1 MKKINILLLTL
12 LLSVTTTSIFAHAL
26 WIETASSGKVG
37 QKQTVKVFYG
47 EYVANE
53 RDSVA
58 KWYSD
63 VKDFTL
69 WLVGP
74 DQKKTQL
81 VLIPEVNHFESSFT
95 PESNGAYTVMVSHE
109 AAELGGTTKY
119 HFLSSASISVGKIV
133 TLGKAGTVSAQN
145 ANALKLHIDD
155 VLSAKVNKPLQ
166 LKAFLKDVA
175 AKGKTVSV
183 FSPNG
188 WAKELTTDANG
199 VAEFTPLWAGR
210 YVVEV
215 TDLDKTAGQHNGKDY
230 KATWKG
236 ATYSFELK

>member
-1 MKKINILLLTL
+1 MKKITFLALTL
-12 LLSVTTTSIFAHAL
+12 LLSFVTTSIFAHAL
-26 WIETASSGKVG
+26 WIETASTGKVG

-53 RDSVA
+53 RDSVT

-63 VKDFTL
+63 VKEFSL

-81 VLIPEVNHFESSFT
+81 TLTPGVNYFEGSFT
-95 PESNGAYTVMVSHE
+95 PEKNGAYTVAVSHE
-109 AAELGGTTKY
+109 AKELGGTTKY
-119 HFLSSASISVGKIV
+119 HFLSSADVTVGKV
-133 TLGKAGTVSAQN
+133 LPAATQN
-145 ANALKLHIDD
+145 PNVLKLHVDD
-155 VLSAKVNKPLQ
+155 VSAAKVNKSVK
-166 LKAFLKDVA
+166 LKAFLKDAA

-188 WAKELTTDANG
+188 WSKELIADENG
-199 VAEFTPLWAGR
+199 IVEFTPLWAGR
-210 YVVEV
+210 YVLEV
-215 TDLDKTAGQHNGKDY
+215 SDMDKTPGQHHGKDF

-236 ATYSFELK
+236 ATYSFEIK

>member
-1 MKKINILLLTL
+1 MKKIAFLTL
-12 LLSVTTTSIFAHAL
+12 TLMFSFVTTGIFAHAL
-26 WIETASSGKVG
+26 WIETASAGKIG

-47 EYVANE
+47 EYAANE

-81 VLIPEVNHFESSFT
+81 TLSQGVNYFESSFT
-95 PESNGAYTVMVSHE
+95 PDKNGAYTVMVSHE
-109 AAELGGTTKY
+109 AGELGGTTKY
-119 HFLSSASISVGKIV
+119 HFLSSASVSVGKV
-133 TLGKAGTVSAQN
+133 LPEAVQN
-145 ANALKLHIDD
+145 SNVLKLHVDD
-155 VLSAKVNKPLQ
+155 PLSAKVNKPMQ
-166 LKAFLKDVA
+166 LKAFLQDAA
-175 AKGKTVSV
+175 AKGRTVSV

-188 WAKELTTDANG
+188 WSKELVTDAAG
-199 VAEFTPLWAGR
+199 TVEFTPLWAGR

-215 TDLDKTAGQHNGKDY
+215 SDMDRTPGQHQGKDY

>member
-1 MKKINILLLTL
+1 MKKITFLALTL
-12 LLSVTTTSIFAHAL
+12 LLSFVTTSIFAHAL
-26 WIETASSGKVG
+26 WIETAASGKVG
-37 QKQTVKVFYG
+37 QKQSVKVFYG

-63 VKDFTL
+63 VKEFSL

-81 VLIPEVNHFESSFT
+81 TLTPGANHFEGTFT
-95 PESNGAYTVMVSHE
+95 PDQNGAYTVVVSHE
-109 AAELGGTTKY
+109 ARELGGTTKY
-119 HFLSSASISVGKIV
+119 HFLSSADVIVGKALPAAI
-133 TLGKAGTVSAQN
+133 QN
-145 ANALKLHIDD
+145 PNVLKLH
-155 VLSAKVNKPLQ
+155 VEGASAAKINKTLQ
-166 LKAFLKDVA
+166 LKAFLNDAV

-188 WAKELTTDANG
+188 WSRELITDDSGA
-199 VAEFTPLWAGR
+199 AEFTPLWKGR

-215 TDLDKTAGQHNGKDY
+215 SDMDKTPGQHNGKDY

-236 ATYSFELK
+236 ATYSFEIN